1 MKKIKEEY
9 RRFIAKLRAGS
20 SLDDVQFLARSETEM
35 TEDDVEPVE
44 NVDVGMLTQ
53 DEAKKVFN
61 KWTEV
66 TKCK

>member
-9 RRFIAKLRAGS
+9 RRFIAKLCAGS